1 MISNKME
8 TLLKGNSVIR
18 AMFEEGKKLAQIHGA
33 ENIYDFSIGNPSVE
47 PPEKVKEIINKI
59 LNSESANLV
68 HGYMNNSGYED
79 VRESIAS
86 YLNKKENLNLNLN
99 NIVMTCGAAGGLNI
113 ILKTLL
119 NPDDEVITFSPYFG
133 EYGNYINNF
142 DGKLVVVPTDIDNF
156 EPDLNALSESITPKT
171 KALIIN
177 TPNNPTGVIYSSTFL
192 ANLGNLLEK
201 KQKEFNSNI

>member
-68 HGYMNNSGYED
+68 HGYMNNSG
-79 VRESIAS
+79 
-86 YLNKKENLNLNLN
+86 
-99 NIVMTCGAAGGLNI
+99 
-113 ILKTLL
+113 
-119 NPDDEVITFSPYFG
+119 
-133 EYGNYINNF
+133 
-142 DGKLVVVPTDIDNF
+142 
-156 EPDLNALSESITPKT
+156 
-171 KALIIN
+171 
-177 TPNNPTGVIYSSTFL
+177 
-192 ANLGNLLEK
+192 
-201 KQKEFNSNI
+201 